1 MSPDSLQMLFSLVFG
16 FAVAGLCASGY
27 RLATD
32 KLPSFNLL
40 SAGASPAAVAAVPLL
55 MLSAPFLIMRNM
67 LLGQRQE
74 GRQFGFV
81 FLATMIAG
89 FWSLMSGI
97 MLVDAL
103 QLCGVFA
110 A

>member
-1 MSPDSLQMLFSLVFG
+1 MLLSLAFG

-32 KLPSFNLL
+32 KLPSFNQL
-40 SAGASPAAVAAVPLL
+40 SAGANAAAVAAVPLL
-55 MLSAPFLIMRNM
+55 MLSAPFLIMRNTI
-67 LLGQRQE
+67 LGQRQE

-81 FLATMIAG
+81 FVATMIAG

-97 MLVDAL
+97 VLVDAL
-103 QLCGVFA
+103 QVCGIIA